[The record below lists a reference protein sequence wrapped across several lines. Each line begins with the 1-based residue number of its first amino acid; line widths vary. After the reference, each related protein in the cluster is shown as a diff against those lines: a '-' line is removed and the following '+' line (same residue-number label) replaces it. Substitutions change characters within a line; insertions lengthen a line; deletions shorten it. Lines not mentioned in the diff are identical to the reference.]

1 MIVDKERYKRHL
13 LLKEIGESGQR
24 KLREAKVLVVGA
36 GGLGSPVCLYLATAG
51 VGEICI
57 VDSDV
62 VDISNLQRQ
71 ILYSTE
77 DLGMAKVEIAKKKLE
92 KMNPDIRVSAVRDR
106 FGKDNAEGIS
116 RSYDII
122 VDASD
127 NIETRYFCNDF
138 CVSQGKTLIHGS
150 IGEFNGN
157 IMTIVPGSACLR
169 CVFPEAVMLKK
180 SSDSGVVG
188 AVPGI
193 VGSIQAAEV
202 IKVIVGAGEPLVN
215 KLLTFN
221 ILTMDFMTIDVLKN
235 PNCHCSKQ
243 WLEQ

>member
-1 MIVDKERYKRHL
+1 
-13 LLKEIGESGQR
+13 
-24 KLREAKVLVVGA
+24 
-36 GGLGSPVCLYLATAG
+36 
-51 VGEICI
+51 
-57 VDSDV
+57 
-62 VDISNLQRQ
+62 
-71 ILYSTE
+71 
-77 DLGMAKVEIAKKKLE
+77 
-92 KMNPDIRVSAVRDR
+92 
-106 FGKDNAEGIS
+106 
-116 RSYDII
+116 
-122 VDASD
+122 
-127 NIETRYFCNDF
+127 
-138 CVSQGKTLIHGS
+138 
-150 IGEFNGN
+150 
-157 IMTIVPGSACLR
+157 MTIVPGSACLR

-243 WLEQ
+243 WF